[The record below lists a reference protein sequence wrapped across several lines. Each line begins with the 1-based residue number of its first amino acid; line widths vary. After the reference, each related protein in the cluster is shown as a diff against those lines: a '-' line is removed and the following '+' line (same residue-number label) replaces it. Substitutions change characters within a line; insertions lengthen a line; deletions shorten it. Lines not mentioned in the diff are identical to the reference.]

1 MFKTTEK
8 RIHVVH
14 NYTCTCMR
22 TLDRV
27 QIIFI
32 ETGRTA
38 LLICITKLQY
48 TMLKQG
54 FLIKKR
60 LHLLSNTNQSLQL
73 QFNHCYSAAEKSRC
87 TEI

>member
-1 MFKTTEK
+1 M
-8 RIHVVH
+8 
-14 NYTCTCMR
+14 C

-60 LHLLSNTNQSLQL
+60 LSNMNQSLQL